1 MKNKNIDF
9 SCFVSRVKSR
19 LGLPVPFYII
29 VLMSKETKVITW
41 IVCVAKYLN
50 GDDDDENEN
59 IRKTMMIID
68 DGENILMKMLMKI
81 S

>member
-1 MKNKNIDF
+1 MFCVQSKK
-9 SCFVSRVKSR
+9 SSR
-19 LGLPVPFYII
+19 LAGPFLHYCIN
-29 VLMSKETKVITW
+29 VKRNKVITW

-68 DGENILMKMLMKI
+68 DGENILMKMMMKI